1 MNTNTMRNALLISIA
16 VVLAMIVI
24 VMLLSIGEANTVKRT
39 LTFLFVLGPIAYLIL
54 LWMRTLHLMRSD
66 SSTASVESPQNDP
79 VDDGTK
85 IIFHTG
91 QVCEIPGTYR
101 CTQHE
106 SREVTMSEGKRFP
119 PCQGDGKGHSADW
132 MRI

>member
-24 VMLLSIGEANTVKRT
+24 VLLLSIGEANAFKRT

-66 SSTASVESPQNDP
+66 TASAGSLPNTP
-79 VDDGTK
+79 VDDGSMV
-85 IIFHTG
+85 IFHTG
-91 QVCEIPGTYR
+91 QICEMPGTYR

-106 SREVTMSEGKRFP
+106 SRKVTMSEGKRFP
-119 PCQGDGKGHSADW
+119 PCKGEGKGHSADW
-132 MRI
+132 MRV

>member
-16 VVLAMIVI
+16 VVLAMIMI
-24 VMLLSIGEANTVKRT
+24 VLLLSIGEANAFKRT

-66 SSTASVESPQNDP
+66 TASVNSTPNSP
-79 VDDGTK
+79 VDDGGM
-85 IIFHTG
+85 ILFHTG
-91 QVCEIPGTYR
+91 QMCDMPGTYR

-119 PCQGDGKGHSADW
+119 PCKGEGKGHSADW